1 MYVYMKRI
9 LLLAAAAILSVTA
22 VAQTLPSEGRAGE
35 NIVESLPLHLLLA
48 GMKKAEAPRAFEDRM
63 VFSAQGAYRFVGA
76 AFEHEGFTRIHPF
89 ARNDYG
95 VFVLAY
101 PVPLKRT
108 EPLVYRLVI
117 DGSWIADESNP
128 RRTMNPR
135 GGVELSVVD
144 APYLSDLHLG
154 KYALL
159 AEDGRTA
166 RFLFRAGP
174 GEIVTVCGDFDNWDP
189 FIHEMSE
196 TSPGT
201 YELALPL
208 PRGTHFYA
216 FVYRGEFVADPLN
229 PTKAVDAEGRLVSVL
244 SAGG

>member
-1 MYVYMKRI
+1 MRRL
-9 LLLAAAAILSVTA
+9 LLLAAAVLLSTA
-22 VAQTLPSEGRAGE
+22 AAAQAPLSAGADA
-35 NIVESLPLHLLLA
+35 NAVESLPLHLLLA

-63 VFSAQGAYRFVGA
+63 VFSAKGPYRFVGA
-76 AFEHEGFTRIHPF
+76 AFEHEGFARIHPF
-89 ARNDYG
+89 ARNGYG

-108 EPLVYRLVI
+108 EPLVYRFVI
-117 DGSWIADESNP
+117 DGSWTADESNP
-128 RRTMNPR
+128 RRFMNPR
-135 GGVELSVVD
+135 GGVELSWVD

-166 RFLFRAGP
+166 SFIFRGGP

-189 FIHEMSE
+189 FIHEMPE

-208 PRGTHFYA
+208 PRGTHRYA
-216 FVYRGEFVADPLN
+216 FVYRGEFLADPLN

-244 SAGG
+244 DAGG